1 MIFSKKYTEKM
12 MILNTPIVK
21 KRKMKE
27 FCLSLS

>member
-12 MILNTPIVK
+12 MILNIPIVK
-21 KRKMKE
+21 MKRTKE